1 MYLLYSLL
9 LSFGFIIL
17 LPRFILDAFR
27 SGKYVTGLS
36 QRLGNLPTLKQGQQP
51 VIWLHCV
58 SVGEARAAQSL
69 ARALA
74 ERFPAASLVVSTT
87 TVTGQKVARDIFGD
101 RARAV
106 FYFPI
111 DWAWTVRRALRAI
124 KPSAVLIMET
134 ELWPRMFRE
143 CRRQEIPVALVNGR
157 ISDKSFRRYKLIRG
171 FISRVLND
179 LTLAMMQSVEDADR
193 IRELGLPG
201 DKIFVSGN
209 LKFDS
214 AASAPPAELAAALRE
229 RFGLDQTRPLI
240 VAASTHAPEEAIVLK
255 AFKILRQARPDI
267 RLLIAPRHPER
278 FGEVA
283 DLLKASDVRWSRR
296 SEPEVAGD
304 LASDVILL
312 DSIGE
317 LGAVFSCAQIVFVG
331 GSLIPHGGHNVLEP
345 AAHGVCTITGPYSHN
360 FAAIMKAMLDEDAV
374 IQLPESSD
382 FSAALVSLCAQL
394 LADERRRQEIGARA
408 RSVCQRNQGATESTV
423 EMIAQILATPS
434 AANHAV
440 QFSTL
445 GATPAK

>member
-9 LSFGFIIL
+9 LTLGFIIL

-27 SGKYVTGLS
+27 SGKYVTGLG
-36 QRLGNLPTLKQGQQP
+36 QRLGNLPLLKHNQESI
-51 VIWLHCV
+51 IWLHCV

-69 ARALA
+69 ARALC
-74 ERFPAASLVVSTT
+74 ERFPAATLVVSTT
-87 TVTGQKVARDIFGD
+87 TVTGQKVARDVFGKH
-101 RARAV
+101 ARAV

-143 CRRQEIPVALVNGR
+143 CRKQEIPIALVNGR
-157 ISDKSFRRYKLIRG
+157 ISDKSFRRYKLIPS
-171 FISRVLND
+171 FIRRVLND
-179 LTLAMMQSVEDADR
+179 LTLAMMQSAEDADR
-193 IRELGLPG
+193 IRDLGLAG
-201 DKIFVSGN
+201 AKIIVSGN

-214 AASAPPAELAAALRE
+214 ASSAPNAELAAALRE
-229 RFGLDQTRPLI
+229 RFGFDQKRPLI
-240 VAASTHAPEEAIVLK
+240 VAASTHAPEEAMVIK
-255 AFKILRQARPDI
+255 AFKTLRQAQPGT

-283 DLLKASDVRWSRR
+283 DLLQGSNLSWSRR
-296 SEPEVAGD
+296 SGPRT
-304 LASDVILL
+304 SDDETSEVILL

-317 LGAVFSCAQIVFVG
+317 LGAVFSLAQLVFVG
-331 GSLIPHGGHNVLEP
+331 GSLTPHGGHNVLEP
-345 AAHGVCTITGPYSHN
+345 SAQGVCTITGPFTHN
-360 FAAIMKAMLDEDAV
+360 FAAITETMLDENAL

-382 FSAALVSLCAQL
+382 LAAELASVFTQL
-394 LADERRRQEIGARA
+394 LADKTRRLEIGARA
-408 RSVCQRNQGATESTV
+408 RLVCQRNQGTTERTV

-434 AANHAV
+434 ADGRTL